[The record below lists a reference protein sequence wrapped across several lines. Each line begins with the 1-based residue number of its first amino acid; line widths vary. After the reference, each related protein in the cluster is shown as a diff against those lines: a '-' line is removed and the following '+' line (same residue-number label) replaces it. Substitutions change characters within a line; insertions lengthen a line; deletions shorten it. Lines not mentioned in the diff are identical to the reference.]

1 MEAFTMNHFKRVLRV
16 ALITA
21 ALAVT
26 CVLTTAFAAEQTGVT
41 TDSLRLRAEANT
53 SSTIL
58 TTAPKG
64 AAVSVLEDNG
74 NGWYKVT
81 YDGKTGYMSAEYV
94 SIDGAAAEVKYY
106 VQSTDTLNIR
116 AGAGTEFDKVGQMPS
131 GAIADLLDDS
141 TEGWYQISYN
151 GVEGYVSADYS
162 KVTDSATVSLGEQIV
177 AYAMQFKGCSYVYG
191 AAGPKSFDCSGL
203 TKYVY
208 AHFGYT
214 LSRSASDQ
222 YYNGTSVSKS
232 ELQPGD
238 LVLFKSGS
246 TSKAATHVGLYI
258 GGGQFIHASTSKT
271 GVIVSDLN
279 SSYYTKVYVGA
290 RRII

>member
-1 MEAFTMNHFKRVLRV
+1 MNHFKRALRI
-16 ALITA
+16 ALTTV

-26 CVLTTAFAAEQTGVT
+26 CVLTTAFAAEQAGVT

-53 SSTIL
+53 SSAVL
-58 TTAPKG
+58 ATAPKG
-64 AAVSVLEDNG
+64 AAVSILEDNG
-74 NGWYKVT
+74 DGWYKVT
-81 YDGKTGYMSAEYV
+81 YDGKTGFMSAEYV
-94 SIDGAAAEVKYY
+94 SVNGEAPAIKYY
-106 VQSTDTLNIR
+106 VLATDTVNIR
-116 AGAGTEFDKVGQMPS
+116 AGAGTDFEKVGKMAA
-131 GAIADLLDDS
+131 GAIADLLDQDA
-141 TEGWYQISYN
+141 EGWYKVSYN

-162 KVTDSATVSLGEQIV
+162 KLTDSATISLGDQIV
-177 AYAMQFKGCSYVYG
+177 AYAMQFKGCNYVYG

-214 LSRSASDQ
+214 LSRSANDQ
-222 YYNGTSVSKS
+222 YYNGTSISKS

-246 TSKAATHVGLYI
+246 SSKGATHVGIYI
-258 GGGQFIHASTSKT
+258 GGGEFIHASTSKT
-271 GVIVSDLN
+271 GVIISDLN
-279 SSYYTKVYVGA
+279 SNYYTKVFVGA